1 MVSEPAPQGAGSPQW
16 SGQFFVIPSRRG
28 ILRLDQPV
36 AGSAGYSGDRG
47 GLGPQ
52 HLPRRP
58 TLLAPARHVA
68 CGRSLSGAWIRRTRR
83 GYGTDG
89 RIEGATAAIRAFPEQ
104 VPVRALRTRPIHKR
118 PRSRVLR
125 TSGVRSS
132 TKFATR
138 SREGHSDFVPCRHIP
153 HLSHSAR
160 RAPEGRKPR
169 TSQPIFRGR
178 QEVSERSLCNR
189 RPR

>member
-1 MVSEPAPQGAGSPQW
+1 VVSEPAPCGVGTPQW
-16 SGQFFVIPSRRG
+16 SGQFFVITSRRG

-36 AGSAGYSGDRG
+36 AGSGGYSGDRG

-68 CGRSLSGAWIRRTRR
+68 CSRSLSGASWIRRTRR
-83 GYGTDG
+83 GYGTEG

-104 VPVRALRTRPIHKR
+104 VPVRALRTRPIHKW

-125 TSGVRSS
+125 TSPKR
-132 TKFATR
+132 R
-138 SREGHSDFVPCRHIP
+138 SRKFVSR
-153 HLSHSAR
+153 AR
-160 RAPEGRKPR
+160 SNEKAKQSPIVKNTAGGRA
-169 TSQPIFRGR
+169 
-178 QEVSERSLCNR
+178 L
-189 RPR
+189 